1 MTEEDNMALSK
12 TDLKLL
18 REIADLESTPHGA
31 YNIRKNGV
39 ADSRQSTDNIVIE
52 PKTDKSGIDIRIK
65 SGTKNESVHIP
76 VIITETGLTE
86 MVYNDFYIGDD
97 CDVLIV
103 AGCGIHNSG
112 CETSQHD
119 GIHTFYIGKNSRVRY
134 VEKHYGTGEG
144 TGERIMNPETVVYVG
159 ENSFMQLD
167 TTQIR
172 GVDSTKRKT
181 TITVSKNGEVVVNE
195 KLMTHGKQ
203 VATSDMEII
212 LAEDGANGRV
222 ISRSVAKDDSVQTF
236 FPRMTGRAEC
246 FGHVE
251 CDSIIMDNAR
261 ISSIPAISAEHTEAR
276 LVHEAAIGKI
286 AGEQLLKLMTL
297 GLDESQAEERIL
309 EGFLN

>member
-1 MTEEDNMALSK
+1 MNKTE
-12 TDLKLL
+12 LKLL
-18 REIADLESTPHGA
+18 REIADLERVPQGA
-31 YNIRKNGV
+31 YNIRKDGA
-39 ADSRQSTDNIVIE
+39 ADGRASTKNIVIE
-52 PKTDKSGIDIRIK
+52 PKADGEGIEIRIK
-65 SGTKNESVHIP
+65 DGTVNESVHIP
-76 VIITETGLTE
+76 VIITKTGLSE
-86 MVYNDFYIGDD
+86 VVYNDFYIGDD
-97 CDVLIV
+97 CDVLII

-134 VEKHYGTGEG
+134 VEKHYGDGEG
-144 TGERIMNPETVVYVG
+144 TGERIMNPETVVYIG
-159 ENSFMQLD
+159 EDSFMQMD

-181 TITVSKNGEVVVNE
+181 VVTVEKGGEVLVNE

-203 VATSDMEII
+203 IAESEMEII
-212 LAEDGANGRV
+212 LNGDGATGRV
-222 ISRSVAKDDSVQTF
+222 ISRSVAKDTSEQIF
-236 FPRMTGRAEC
+236 YPKMTGKAAC

-251 CDSIIMDNAR
+251 CDSIIMDQAK
-261 ISSIPAISAEHTEAR
+261 ISSIPAIRAEHTEAS

-297 GLDESQAEERIL
+297 GLDEAQAEEKIL